1 MRSQLLEH
9 PGHGMR
15 RANTNDRWPGCSP
28 MVS

>member
-1 MRSQLLEH
+1 
-9 PGHGMR
+9 MR